1 MSWLTEEVDRIERK
15 RRRRGWIKYFFL
27 GGITALFLAAIV
39 MAAVWTVS
47 EEFSVSVIRVEG
59 TIVSGNVN
67 GNGFAGSEYIGREL
81 RTSADDPLVEG
92 IVLRVNSPGGSPA
105 AAQEIIRD
113 IEYAKQRKPVIVSM
127 GDIAT
132 SAAYHISSHANV
144 IYANPDTMT
153 GSIGTIWTIFDYSKS
168 LEDDGVSVDVL
179 KSGDKKDITS
189 PYRGLTDDEREYL
202 QDLVDQSSEIF
213 ITDVTTQRGVNRSII
228 EDARPIRGDYAR
240 NLGLV
245 DEMGNLFDAINAV
258 SAYPDVT
265 QII

>member
-1 MSWLTEEVDRIERK
+1 MSWLNQEVDRIERK
-15 RRRRGWIKYFFL
+15 RMRRGWIKYFFL
-27 GGITALFLAAIV
+27 GGVTALILAVIV
-39 MAAVWTVS
+39 VGILVAVS

-59 TIVSGNVN
+59 TIVSGNVF
-67 GNGFAGSEYIGREL
+67 GNGYSGSEYIGREL
-81 RTSADDPLVEG
+81 RAAADDPLVEG

-113 IEYAKQRKPVIVSM
+113 IEYAKERKPVFVSM

-132 SAAYHISSHANV
+132 SAAYHISSHADV

-168 LEDDGVSVDVL
+168 LEDEGVSVDVL

-189 PYRGLTDDEREYL
+189 PYRGRTDGEREYL
-202 QDLVDQSSEIF
+202 QELVNQSSEIF
-213 ITDVTTQRGVNRSII
+213 ISDVVGQREVNRSII
-228 EDARPIRGDYAR
+228 EDARPISGDYAK
-240 NLGLV
+240 NIGLV

-258 SAYPDVT
+258 SEYS
-265 QII
+265 

>member
-1 MSWLTEEVDRIERK
+1 MGWLTEEVDRIERK
-15 RRRRGWIKYFFL
+15 QRRRGWIKYFFL

-39 MAAVWTVS
+39 LAALLTIS

-81 RTSADDPLVEG
+81 RSSADDPLIEG

-113 IEYAKQRKPVIVSM
+113 IEYAKERKPVIVSM

-132 SAAYHISSHANV
+132 SAGYHISSHADV

-153 GSIGTIWTIFDYSKS
+153 GSIGTIWTIFNYSKS
-168 LEDDGVSVDVL
+168 LEDEGISVDVL
-179 KSGDKKDITS
+179 TSGDKKDITS
-189 PYRGLTDDEREYL
+189 PYRGLTDDERVYL
-202 QDLVDQSSEIF
+202 QDLVYQSSELF
-213 ITDVTTQRGVNRSII
+213 INDVVTQRGVNRSVI
-228 EDARPIRGDYAR
+228 EDARPIRGDYAK
-240 NLGLV
+240 NVGLV
-245 DEMGNLFDAINAV
+245 DEMGNLFDAIDAV
-258 SAYPDVT
+258 SAYP
-265 QII
+265 

>member
-1 MSWLTEEVDRIERK
+1 MGWLTEEVDRIERK
-15 RRRRGWIKYFFL
+15 RRRRGWIKYFIL

-39 MAAVWTVS
+39 LAALVTVS

-67 GNGFAGSEYIGREL
+67 GNGFVGSEYIGREL

-113 IEYAKQRKPVIVSM
+113 IEYAKERKPVIVSM

-132 SAAYHISSHANV
+132 SAAYHISSHADV

-168 LEDDGVSVDVL
+168 LEDEGVSVDVL

-189 PYRGLTDDEREYL
+189 PYRGLTDGEREYL
-202 QDLVDQSSEIF
+202 QDLVYQSSELF
-213 ITDVTTQRGVNRSII
+213 INDVTTQRGINRTII

-240 NLGLV
+240 NVGLV
-245 DEMGNLFDAINAV
+245 DEMVNLFDAINAV
-258 SAYPDVT
+258 SAYS
-265 QII
+265 

>member
-1 MSWLTEEVDRIERK
+1 MSWLNQEVDRIERK
-15 RRRRGWIKYFFL
+15 RMRRGWIKYFFL
-27 GGITALFLAAIV
+27 GGVTALILAVIV
-39 MAAVWTVS
+39 VGILVAVS

-59 TIVSGNVN
+59 TIVSGNVF
-67 GNGFAGSEYIGREL
+67 GNGYSGSEYIGREL
-81 RTSADDPLVEG
+81 RAAADDPLVEG

-113 IEYAKQRKPVIVSM
+113 IEYAKERKPVFVSM

-132 SAAYHISSHANV
+132 SAAYHISSHADV

-168 LEDDGVSVDVL
+168 LEDEGVSVDVL

-189 PYRGLTDDEREYL
+189 PYRGRTDGEREYL
-202 QDLVDQSSEIF
+202 QELVNQSSEIF
-213 ITDVTTQRGVNRSII
+213 ISDVVGQREVNRSII
-228 EDARPIRGDYAR
+228 EDARPIRGDYAK
-240 NLGLV
+240 NIGLV

-258 SAYPDVT
+258 SEYS
-265 QII
+265 

>member
-1 MSWLTEEVDRIERK
+1 MGWLTDEVDRINRK
-15 RRRRGWIKYFFL
+15 RMRRGWIKYFFL

-39 MAAVWTVS
+39 IAALWAVS

-81 RTSADDPLVEG
+81 RTAADDPLVEG

-113 IEYAKQRKPVIVSM
+113 IEYAKQRKPVVVSM

-132 SAAYHISSHANV
+132 SAGYHISSHADV

-168 LEDDGVSVDVL
+168 LEDEGVSVDIV

-202 QDLVDQSSEIF
+202 QELVNQSSDLF
-213 ITDVTTQRGVNRSII
+213 INDVMVQRGVNRSII
-228 EDARPIRGDYAR
+228 EDARPIRGDYAKSI
-240 NLGLV
+240 GLV

-258 SAYPDVT
+258 SAYP
-265 QII
+265 